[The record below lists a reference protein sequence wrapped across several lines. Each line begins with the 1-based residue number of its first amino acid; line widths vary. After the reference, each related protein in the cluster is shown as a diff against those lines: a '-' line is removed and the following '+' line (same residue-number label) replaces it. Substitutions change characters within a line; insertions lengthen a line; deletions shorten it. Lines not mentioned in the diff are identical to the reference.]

1 MKPRATKREMYLWHY
16 VLHLPPKNVYKS
28 SLVYMRVRT
37 IWMMATTTAYL
48 ECGIPL
54 ARIWY
59 LRLIAS
65 DEANGIVAT

>member
-1 MKPRATKREMYLWHY
+1 LWHY

-37 IWMMATTTAYL
+37 VRLIATATAYL

-54 ARIWY
+54 ARIWN

-65 DEANGIVAT
+65 DEADGIAAT